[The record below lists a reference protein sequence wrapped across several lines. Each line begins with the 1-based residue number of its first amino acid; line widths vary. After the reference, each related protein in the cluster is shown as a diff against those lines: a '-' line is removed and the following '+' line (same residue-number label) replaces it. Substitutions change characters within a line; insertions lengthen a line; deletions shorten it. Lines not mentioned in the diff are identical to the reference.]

1 MQFAISGD
9 IKVNTFTRVICT
21 IVTAPLLTASIPAL
35 AQTDGEL
42 EEIIVT
48 ARMRSESLQEVPV
61 AIRAFSQRTIEE
73 AGITSMRDYVELT
86 PNVYLQETQ
95 NTGFSFV
102 NIRGLATQRNTD
114 QAVAVSVDGVLL
126 TNSLVFSQEL
136 YDIEQIEVLKGPQGA
151 LYGRNSAGGAINI
164 TTRQPTNESESMI
177 RVGAG
182 NGDSYKVQGMYS
194 GPISEDK
201 LLFRVA
207 ASYQDSEG
215 TRDNITTGI
224 PVDPYKEAAFRG
236 KLLWLASETVTGDFR
251 FSYSDSQAGS
261 TQFISNAPLAVDLPG
276 FITGGLG
283 TGPFPPN
290 GSTTMLP
297 RAVAAGVGAIV
308 GDPNN
313 TSVRNWGN
321 QPGEDNRESW
331 SLSAKFDFELG
342 KGTLTSI
349 TAFDDIEHL
358 TEGEQLFYLPL
369 VIAGGLNAINAQN
382 RFGDS
387 WSQEIRFTSDDD
399 QRLRWIAGAYAA
411 QTNIDVYFAIMD
423 DLGLGINSFQRVPN
437 PRSDTISPTK
447 LFNAQFLGASGGIPA
462 PITNPTEALASLG
475 DRNENFAYAG
485 FAQVN
490 FDITDALELS
500 LALRY
505 DKDEREQ
512 TTDTPQEFLPIYF
525 DAMGNLSGPVEGEVR
540 KREFDSLQPKVSLR
554 WLASDTL
561 MLYGSYSEGFR
572 SGGFNPSGTAQA
584 IQAMADAGVV
594 GLPSGV
600 QDSFDQE
607 DSKSFELGF
616 KSTLADGRFLL
627 NAAAFT
633 TQLDNTFTFFFVG
646 TNAAQTI
653 RNISDSDISGLEIDA
668 LWQVSDSFSAEISYG
683 VINSEIKASSFSGVG
698 GVSLVGNDLNLNPED
713 SFNLGLTYRTP
724 ATNNLN
730 GFIRLD
736 YNRIGELY
744 FAPENWAPRDV
755 VDLVNLRAGIS
766 GNNNGWEVTGW
777 VKNATD
783 ENYFNELF
791 NTFGIGYYARERR
804 FGVDLTFRF

>member
-1 MQFAISGD
+1 
-9 IKVNTFTRVICT
+9 
-21 IVTAPLLTASIPAL
+21 
-35 AQTDGEL
+35 
-42 EEIIVT
+42 
-48 ARMRSESLQEVPV
+48 MRSESLQEVPV
-61 AIRAFSQRTIEE
+61 AIKAFNRRTIEE

-95 NTGFSFV
+95 NTGFAFV

-126 TNSLVFSQEL
+126 TNSLGFSQEL

-164 TTRQPTNESESMI
+164 TTRQPTNEPESMI

-194 GPISEDK
+194 GPISDDK

-207 ASYQDSEG
+207 ASYQDSDG

-224 PVDPYKEAAFRG
+224 AADPYKEASFRG
-236 KLLWLASETVTGDFR
+236 KLLWMPSEKVTGDIR

-261 TQFISNAPLAVDLPG
+261 TQFISNAPVAVDLPG
-276 FITGGLG
+276 FVTGALG
-283 TGPFPPN
+283 TGPYPPN

-313 TSVRNWGN
+313 TSVQIWGN

-331 SLSAKFDFELG
+331 SLSAKFDFDVG
-342 KGTLTSI
+342 NGTLTSI
-349 TAFDDIEHL
+349 TSFDDIEHL
-358 TEGEQLFYLPL
+358 TEGEQLFYFPL

-382 RFGDS
+382 RFGDA

-423 DLGLGINSFQRVPN
+423 DLGMGINSFLRDPN
-437 PRSDTISPTK
+437 PRSDPISPTK
-447 LFNAQFLGASGGIPA
+447 LFAAQFAGASGGIPA
-462 PITNPTEALASLG
+462 PITNPTEALAALG
-475 DRNENFAYAG
+475 DTNENFAYAA

-490 FDITDALELS
+490 YDISDSLELS

-512 TTDTPQEFLPIYF
+512 TTDMDQQFLPQYI
-525 DAMGNLSGPVEGEVR
+525 DPVSGELSGPIDGELR

-554 WLASDTL
+554 WQPSDTL
-561 MLYGSYSEGFR
+561 MVYGSYSEGFR

-584 IQAMADAGVV
+584 IEVMAVAGVV

-600 QDSFDQE
+600 QDSFDKE
-607 DSKSFELGF
+607 ESKSFELGF
-616 KSTLADGRFLL
+616 KSTLADGNLIL

-653 RNISDSDISGLEIDA
+653 RNIADSDITGLEIDA
-668 LWQVSDSFSAEISYG
+668 VWQVSDNFSADISYG
-683 VINSEIKASSFSGVG
+683 LINSEIKSSSFPGVG
-698 GVSLVGNDLNLNPED
+698 GVNLVGNDLNLNPED

-724 ATNNLN
+724 TTNNL
-730 GFIRLD
+730 GGYVRLD
-736 YNRIGELY
+736 YNRIGELF

-755 VDLVNLRAGIS
+755 VNLVNLRAGIA
-766 GNNNGWEVTGW
+766 GVNNGWEVTGW
-777 VKNATD
+777 VKNALD

-804 FGVDLTFRF
+804 FGVDVTFRF